1 MPGMKIRN
9 CLNNSFDI
17 FRWRHCLTVPL
28 FFLLCSQYGEV
39 TLTCVFLQELTP
51 PLHPAPG
58 TTRSDVTLARECQ
71 RLGGGKLFFGG
82 MFDCSFPFFR
92 E

>member
-1 MPGMKIRN
+1 M
-9 CLNNSFDI
+9 
-17 FRWRHCLTVPL
+17 
-28 FFLLCSQYGEV
+28 LCSQYGEI

-71 RLGGGKLFFGG
+71 RLGTSGCFSAK
-82 MFDCSFPFFR
+82 CSFRPPAYKSGWNAGMTKQIFR
-92 E
+92 RTSP

>member
-1 MPGMKIRN
+1 M
-9 CLNNSFDI
+9 
-17 FRWRHCLTVPL
+17 
-28 FFLLCSQYGEV
+28 LCSQYGEI

-71 RLGGGKLFFGG
+71 RLCVVVLYFGG
-82 MFDCSFPFFR
+82 MFDCSSPIQKRVERCGMTKQIFR
-92 E
+92 RTSP